1 MVVSSCCSLKHR
13 ADMCCQHTH
22 THTHTHTYTHTL
34 LNLLTLGAS
43 TDRTDTFWLLYLV
56 PLTFSC
62 THLANLPSYISQ
74 HFHSPLLHLV
84 LRVTGRP
91 LNTHVQDKQALSI
104 RLKEVCSVGKT
115 TCNQFIKVKIDSNS
129 KDECM

>member
-1 MVVSSCCSLKHR
+1 MVLSSCCSLRHR
-13 ADMCCQHTH
+13 VDMCCHHTH
-22 THTHTHTYTHTL
+22 THTHTHTTESSDIGGFYRQNRHI
-34 LNLLTLGAS
+34 
-43 TDRTDTFWLLYLV
+43 LV
-56 PLTFSC
+56 AISCPLCFSC